1 MSAEPFPE
9 HGHAGDEP
17 EGSAT
22 LPAGE
27 DGWDDEDEGVQQGLY
42 VTLPAEELTLEG
54 FAEDGRADT
63 MRPGPLLAAILSAL
77 AGEDGKGLAG
87 LSDDQLIGFLSGARR
102 MESLAAWTQMAALR
116 EFAGRHPT
124 TDPCGQPGVSECAAD
139 EVASAFRL
147 TWHSAADQITYAC
160 AVASRLPET
169 FAMLAAGKIHPV
181 HVRIIEDETSI
192 LSAADAAIAD
202 EKLAEAAQ
210 SKTFGELRSAAH
222 RLVMRLDP
230 EAVRKRKERARRDAH
245 VRRFREASGNAG
257 MTAREMPSVEI
268 IASMQHVEARALDLR
283 AAGMTGTLEELKAR
297 AYLDL
302 LQERDS
308 RLTLDIPDPYQPG
321 AAGDGPEGPS
331 SQDGNGG
338 NTGPGGSGGPA
349 GSGPGG
355 HGRSAA
361 KDDGPSVAAL
371 VNITIPATALEGA
384 TGPPGEVAGVGLV
397 DRQDAR
403 DLVAAAARNPNS
415 RWCVTALNQD
425 GTAAAHG
432 CAAGPRPWARGPD
445 PSGRGPGPPGTT
457 EPAELL
463 RMLKI
468 TLNIV
473 IRGPCNHAQA
483 QRRYRPGRTLQH
495 LVKIRNATCTAPGC
509 GRPAARCDL
518 DHTTPWHQGAL
529 TCPCNLAPLC
539 RHHHR
544 CKQAQGWWLEQPEP
558 GVLKWQTPAGRTYTT
573 TPTEYPL

>member
-17 EGSAT
+17 EGSAA

-27 DGWDDEDEGVQQGLY
+27 DGWDEGAQQGLY

-54 FAEDGRADT
+54 FAENGRADT

-124 TDPCGQPGVSECAAD
+124 TGPCGQPGVSEFAAD

-202 EKLAEAAQ
+202 EKLAEAAR

-268 IASMQHVEARALDLR
+268 FASMQHVEARALDLR

-308 RLTLDIPDPYQPG
+308 RLTLDIPDPDPDQPG
-321 AAGDGPEGPS
+321 PAGAGPEGPS
-331 SQDGNGG
+331 PQDGNGG
-338 NTGPGGSGGPA
+338 GTGPGGSGGPA
-349 GSGPGG
+349 RTGPGG

-371 VNITIPATALEGA
+371 VNITIPATALEGD
-384 TGPPGEVAGVGLV
+384 TGPPGEVAGFGLV
-397 DRQDAR
+397 DHQDAR

-415 RWCVTALNQD
+415 RWCVTALNPD

-432 CAAGPRPWARGPD
+432 CAAGPRPWAPGPD

-483 QRRYRPGRTLQH
+483 QRRYRPGRTGVRTARRPLRPGPHQP
-495 LVKIRNATCTAPGC
+495 LAPG
-509 GRPAARCDL
+509 RPELPMQPGTAVQTPPSVQASPRLVARTTRTRRAEMADAGWTDL
-518 DHTTPWHQGAL
+518 
-529 TCPCNLAPLC
+529 
-539 RHHHR
+539 HHHAHR
-544 CKQAQGWWLEQPEP
+544 IPRLIRDLGSGP
-558 GVLKWQTPAGRTYTT
+558 
-573 TPTEYPL
+573 